1 MDHAT
6 PTVLEHA
13 ANAARAIGYALFARV
28 TGLDALGVELPIS
41 AWVQIASNTAR
52 LGLGRTAQRWI
63 RSAREQEW
71 IAVAARSL
79 AATDTP
85 RLAMHTP

>member
-6 PTVLEHA
+6 STVLEHA

-52 LGLGRTAQRWI
+52 LGLGRTAQRWT
-63 RSAREQEW
+63 RWAREQDRL
-71 IAVAARSL
+71 VMAARSL
-79 AATDTP
+79 ATAGTARP
-85 RLAMHTP
+85 AMEAA

>member
-1 MDHAT
+1 MDRAT

-28 TGLDALGVELPIS
+28 TGLDALGVELPIA

-52 LGLGRTAQRWI
+52 LGLGRTAQRCT
-63 RSAREQEW
+63 RSAREQERL
-71 IAVAARSL
+71 AVASRSL
-79 AATDTP
+79 AAAGTA
-85 RLAMHTP
+85 RLAMEAP

>member
-1 MDHAT
+1 MDRAT

-71 IAVAARSL
+71 IAVAERSF
-79 AATDTP
+79 AAAETP
-85 RLAMHTP
+85 RLAMQSP